1 MEWITRLRFNEQGHI
16 DLTGRTW
23 TASNTILSE
32 GKFGNKSIYFS
43 GSSYLKTI
51 ADAAMNFNKED
62 FTISVWVKAD
72 GVGGGYSSIINA
84 ANQYSISLHINL
96 NSVYKPYFYYNNSY
110 IQPTDKLAEPLLW
123 NHISITRKSGTTRMF
138 INGIKVAETSEAYDF
153 TINTATGTYIGWDGI
168 QPNAYYKGYIDDL
181 CIIKGEALWTQN
193 FTPPTDYL
201 LDGYKAYLTEDDKLY
216 GKVNNVF
223 TKLSDTYSAMT
234 SADAKAAI
242 TSTNNQYANL
252 TDLQSLPNKVK
263 TINYSPGNSTVYNSM
278 SVVNKDTLIT
288 PKGLISLKSIE
299 GIDSVS
305 INKSITGTGSCRLLV
320 TNDLITYKTFD
331 GTNFVDIDHT
341 DIALVK
347 TNGITPEVLSTITRE
362 QWDTLTVGKPGIGF
376 AYLPTIEEVTD
387 TCNIADISMTADMKG
402 SWKKPPNYSD
412 TSYEYPLNDVLRINL
427 NTEGSYKI
435 NYKD

>member
-110 IQPTDKLAEPLLW
+110 IQPTNALAEPLLW

-138 INGIKVAETSEAYDF
+138 INGIKVAETSAAYDF

-168 QPNAYYKGYIDDL
+168 QSNSYYKGYIDDL
-181 CIIKGEALWTQN
+181 CIIKGIALWESD
-193 FTPPTDYL
+193 FAVPTGYL
-201 LDGYKAYLTEDDKLY
+201 LDGYTSYLTEDDKLY
-216 GKVNNVF
+216 GKVNNILS
-223 TKLSDTYSAMT
+223 KLSDNYSSMT
-234 SADAKAAI
+234 AANI
-242 TSTNNQYANL
+242 KTAIISTNYQLAALNE
-252 TDLQSLPNKVK
+252 LQ
-263 TINYSPGNSTVYNSM
+263 TIGKFKPICYSNSNIAPKKIISSINV
-278 SVVNKDTLIT
+278 DTLIV
-288 PKGLISLKSIE
+288 PSSLLSLKSIE

-305 INKSITGTGSCRLLV
+305 ITKSLSGTGACKLLV
-320 TNDLITYKTFD
+320 TTDLVTYKTFN
-331 GTNFVDIDHT
+331 GSAFVNIDHT
-341 DIALVK
+341 DIATVK
-347 TNGITPEVLSTITRE
+347 TNGISPEVLATITRA
-362 QWDTLTVGKPGIGF
+362 QWDTLTTGKTGIGF
-376 AYLPTIEEVTD
+376 AYLPTIEEATD
-387 TCNIADISMTADMKG
+387 TCSIADIKLTVDMKG
-402 SWKKPPNYSD
+402 SWKRPPNYND
-412 TSYEYPLNDVLRINL
+412 AAYEYPLNDVLRVTI

-435 NYKD
+435 NYKE